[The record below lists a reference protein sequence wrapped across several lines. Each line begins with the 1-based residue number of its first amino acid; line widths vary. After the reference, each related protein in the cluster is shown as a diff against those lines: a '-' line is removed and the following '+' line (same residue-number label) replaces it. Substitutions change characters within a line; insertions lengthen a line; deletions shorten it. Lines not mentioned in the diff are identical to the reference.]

1 MARRLDMKINWK
13 CPDWKTYT
21 LDPPPLKEHVEKLA
35 KLGLKDP
42 WARNYAWQ
50 YLPKIY
56 KPRSQRFREILLAR
70 LPHGVALGIVASI
83 LINQFDRWRK
93 GEFSAAKH

>member
-1 MARRLDMKINWK
+1 MKINWK

-56 KPRSQRFREILLAR
+56 KTRPQLFREVLLAR
-70 LPHGVALGIVASI
+70 LPHDGLKADPVKQN
-83 LINQFDRWRK
+83 INMSSRFVRLFNFRLN
-93 GEFSAAKH
+93 

>member
-1 MARRLDMKINWK
+1 MKINWK

-42 WARNYAWQ
+42 WAR
-50 YLPKIY
+50 
-56 KPRSQRFREILLAR
+56 
-70 LPHGVALGIVASI
+70 
-83 LINQFDRWRK
+83 
-93 GEFSAAKH
+93 